1 MADQMENE
9 RTRAAQ
15 LALKK
20 GQTRSPM
27 RSRNQ
32 PLTESVGRGLAVLMD
47 DMGVSEEELSEYMS
61 QQGGKPDIK
70 AAAEQLMRKKVAERY
85 PDYSQER
92 IDSLFSDLDPRAGQA
107 FRDAES
113 MTGQIGR
120 EAKQDSG
127 MADAPKMIDGK
138 DISRNEPSLS
148 PPRKRAQTEAARA
161 EREEAADDDQGMKTE
176 QSAVPSSYKDRL
188 NQMFQVYK

>member
-1 MADQMENE
+1 MAESMEEQRNRVASE
-9 RTRAAQ
+9 VLTKEQ
-15 LALKK
+15 
-20 GQTRSPM
+20 QPVM
-27 RSRNQ
+27 RRRDQ
-32 PLTESVGRGLAVLMD
+32 PLAESVGSGLAVLMD
-47 DMGVSEEELSEYMS
+47 DMGVSESELNEFMK

-85 PDYSQER
+85 PNYSQER

-120 EAKQDSG
+120 AAKQDSG
-127 MADAPKMIDGK
+127 MADAPKMFGGQ
-138 DISRNEPSLS
+138 DISRNEPPLS
-148 PPRKRAQTEAARA
+148 PPRKAAQAAAAAEANEDAS
-161 EREEAADDDQGMKTE
+161 DDDQGMKSE